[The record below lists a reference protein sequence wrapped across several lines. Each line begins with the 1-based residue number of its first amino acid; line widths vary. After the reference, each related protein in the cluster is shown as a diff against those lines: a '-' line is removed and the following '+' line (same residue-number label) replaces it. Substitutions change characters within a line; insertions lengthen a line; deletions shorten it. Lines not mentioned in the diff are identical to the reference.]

1 MKDNLIFSDKARVVN
16 PKKSSSYIDKIEKNL
31 IEFKNIVQSDDFS
44 FGREHIEIFYA
55 EKIENKES
63 IDFYD
68 NLSTNKISVFNE
80 KIIDNAIIKDVFIES
95 KKSTQEYE
103 IVSPEN
109 NYSTVIGK
117 SIYFECNMVTNDELL
132 KEDFENLIWISS
144 VDGLIGVKNN
154 FFSMLSAGEHIISLI
169 MKENDNKIIKSQIKI
184 YVHYNSTDLPEI
196 NKL

>member
-44 FGREHIEIFYA
+44 FGCEHIEIFYA
-55 EKIENKES
+55 EKIEDKES